1 MHKSALLEECIKNL
15 TLQDNSVI
23 VDCTLG
29 FAGHS
34 SEILKQIPNGKLYAF
49 DQDSYAVATSKKRL
63 EEIASNYEIIETNF
77 VHLKEELQK
86 RNVESVDGF
95 LFDLGVSSPQ

>member
-1 MHKSALLEECIKNL
+1 MHKSVLLEECIKNL
-15 TLQDNSVI
+15 ALQDNSII

-63 EEIASNYEIIETNF
+63 EEIIRQIEAKALRKLR
-77 VHLKEELQK
+77 HPSRSRKLKDYMSE
-86 RNVESVDGF
+86 
-95 LFDLGVSSPQ
+95 